1 MPKTVPL
8 SVRVSSEDAEFLAG
22 LHIEDATTPSEKLRA
37 LLRNERRRREGYRD
51 YRRVLGLTQETLAPV
66 QQRVQTAENREGV
79 HSDLVHVVTD
89 WLPDAIATYLTGLHE
104 AGAPEQALREYEAR
118 LADRVFRLA
127 ESTLRL
133 GVTKQIRGCDP
144 EVVSSRIEP
153 LLELLEVIRSAR

>member
-8 SVRVSSEDAEFLAG
+8 SVRVSTEDAEFLAA
-22 LHIEDATTPSEKLRA
+22 LHIDDATTPSEKLRA

-51 YRRVLGLTQETLAPV
+51 YNRVLGLTHETLAPA
-66 QQRVQTAENREGV
+66 QRRVEAAENRADV
-79 HSDLVHVVTD
+79 HSDLVHLVTD
-89 WLPDAIATYLTGLHE
+89 WLPDAIATFLTGLHQ
-104 AGAPEQALREYEAR
+104 ADAPDQALRDYEAR
-118 LADRVFRLA
+118 LADRVVRLA

-144 EVVSSRIEP
+144 EVVSSRIDP